1 VKIAVAKETRE
12 GESRVAM
19 VPELVGKLTGL
30 GYDVAVEPGA
40 GLHALISDEEYA
52 ASGATL
58 DPEALVE
65 ADVVVSV
72 QPLDPGAI
80 RRLRRG
86 ASAIS
91 FLQTTTEQAAVVELR
106 DAGITAH
113 AVELIPRISRA
124 QSMDALSSQA
134 LVSGY
139 RCAIVAA
146 GMLRR
151 FLPLNMTA
159 AGTVQAAEVVVLGAG
174 VAGLQA
180 IATAKRL
187 GAIVRAYDVR
197 AAAAEEIRSMGAK
210 SIDLDLDTLEGAG
223 GYAREMTEDRA
234 ARQRELL
241 TPFIAAADAL
251 ITTAAVPGRQAPML
265 VTREMVEQMK
275 PGSVVV
281 DLASESGGNV
291 EGSVAGEVVRIGN
304 AQVWGGRN
312 VPSQMP
318 GPASKLYAQNIV
330 NLVTLMTAKDDDG
343 NGVFAPDYA
352 DEIVSGS
359 CVTRDGAIVHEPTRQ
374 AIEGPPEEAPPE
386 ALVPPASDGDS
397 ASYDDEVAADDG
409 VPPDRTAEAAET
421 DLPYDQ
427 EADQ

>member
-1 VKIAVAKETRE
+1 
-12 GESRVAM
+12 
-19 VPELVGKLTGL
+19 
-30 GYDVAVEPGA
+30 
-40 GLHALISDEEYA
+40 
-52 ASGATL
+52 
-58 DPEALVE
+58 
-65 ADVVVSV
+65 VVISV
-72 QPLDPGAI
+72 QPLASEQIG
-80 RRLRRG
+80 RLARG
-86 ASAIS
+86 TTTVS
-91 FLQTTTEQAAVVELR
+91 FLPVTQEQATVVALR
-106 DAGITAH
+106 DAGVTAH

-151 FLPLNMTA
+151 FFPLNMTA

-187 GAIVRAYDVR
+187 GAVVRAYDVR

-210 SIDLDLDTLEGAG
+210 AIELELETLEGAG

-241 TPFIAAADAL
+241 TPYIAAADAL
-251 ITTAAVPGRQAPML
+251 ITTAAVPGRAAPLL
-265 VTREMVEQMK
+265 VTREMVEQMS

-281 DLASESGGNV
+281 DLAAESGGNV

-318 GPASKLYAQNIV
+318 GPASRLYAQNVV
-330 NLVTLMTAKDDDG
+330 NLVTLMTTKDEDG
-343 NGVFAPDYA
+343 TPVFAPDYA
-352 DEIVSGS
+352 DEILSGS
-359 CVTRDGAIVHEPTRQ
+359 CVTQDGRIVHDATRE
-374 AIEGPPEEAPPE
+374 AIEGP
-386 ALVPPASDGDS
+386 
-397 ASYDDEVAADDG
+397 ADQPVDQHLDQHLDQ
-409 VPPDRTAEAAET
+409 PF
-421 DLPYDQ
+421 DQ